1 VGAFCPISPP
11 IQSPTDKTEM
21 SKAKH
26 YSPSLDRHLVSRL
39 YWEAKS
45 RRLPMTRLAS
55 MLVQD
60 GLNRLEQKA
69 AEANTPVAK
78 AA

>member
-1 VGAFCPISPP
+1 MLFAPYPR
-11 IQSPTDKTEM
+11 QSRTPDNTDM

-45 RRLPMTRLAS
+45 RHIPMTRLAS

-60 GLNRLEQKA
+60 GLNRLAQKSSEANISAVKA
-69 AEANTPVAK
+69 A
-78 AA
+78 

>member
-1 VGAFCPISPP
+1 MGAFCPISPP
-11 IQSPTDKTEM
+11 IHSPTDNTDM

-26 YSPSLDRHLVSRL
+26 YSPNLDRHLVSRL

-45 RRLPMTRLAS
+45 RHIPMTRLAS

-60 GLNRLEQKA
+60 GLNRLEQKS
-69 AEANTPVAK
+69 AEANISAVKTA
-78 AA
+78 